1 MNYYASEIAV
11 LKNNRKFAERCQS
24 DHLLDVMNGHFDFQN
39 HSGVGGITA
48 DQKFYDPEKVK
59 DYTGS
64 IRFKDPQRTVP
75 VLA

>member
-1 MNYYASEIAV
+1 M
-11 LKNNRKFAERCQS
+11 LKNNKQLSERCKHY
-24 DHLLDVMNGHFDFQN
+24 HLMDVLDGRFDFSQN
-39 HSGVGGITA
+39 HSGMGGITA
-48 DQKFYDPEKVK
+48 DQKFYDPECVK